1 MINISKVVDLTGQTF
16 GRLTVIERA
25 SNDNQGRARWL
36 CECSC
41 EDKNKVIVSG
51 YNLRNKKNPTNSCGC
66 LNRESI
72 LHKLKKYNKYYLS
85 GNYGIGWTA
94 NTNKEFSF
102 DLEDYDK
109 IKDYCWR
116 ENDDGYIVTL
126 DNLLM
131 HRLIMNVLENPN
143 IDVDHIKHNKNDNR
157 KLEIRLVNKTQNM
170 MNKSLM
176 QSNKTSKI
184 PGVTWD
190 SQRSKWHSYISLYGK
205 RVNLGLY
212 ENIEDAIV
220 ARKEAEDKYY
230 GEYSYDKSM
239 GIR

>member
-1 MINISKVVDLTGQTF
+1 MIDISKIIDLTGQTF
-16 GRLTVIERA
+16 GRLTVIKRA

-51 YNLRNKKNPTNSCGC
+51 YNLRNKKNPTKSCGC

-72 LHKLKKYNKYYLS
+72 LHKLKKYNKYDLS
-85 GNYGIGWTA
+85 GTYGVGWTE
-94 NTNKEFSF
+94 NTNKEFYF

-131 HRLIMNVLENPN
+131 HRLIMDVLDNSN
-143 IDVDHIKHNKNDNR
+143 MDVDHIKHNKNDNR

-184 PGVTWD
+184 PDVTWD
-190 SQRSKWHSYISLYGK
+190 SQRSKWYSYISLYGK